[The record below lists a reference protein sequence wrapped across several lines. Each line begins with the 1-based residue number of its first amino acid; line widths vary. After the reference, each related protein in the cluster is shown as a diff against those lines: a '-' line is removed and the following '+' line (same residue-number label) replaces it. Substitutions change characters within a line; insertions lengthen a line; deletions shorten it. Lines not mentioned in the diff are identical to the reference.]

1 MANKY
6 LDDFRTKYPM
16 YKDMNDETLA
26 KNIHQTFYKDI
37 NENEYMAKLGL
48 YSDMSNDKKEENYT
62 GKKKKK
68 RIRKPLS

>member
-37 NENEYMAKLGL
+37 NENEYFLLVFHHSYL
-48 YSDMSNDKKEENYT
+48 YT
-62 GKKKKK
+62 
-68 RIRKPLS
+68 